1 MRDWIAVI
9 AVGLGTYLLRASM
22 IVAHRAS
29 SVADERT
36 PRALGHLTPAV
47 LAALVAPAFLV
58 TDGAVQVQGPVLL
71 AALAGGLVAWRTR
84 GIPQV
89 LVTGL
94 AVHQLATW
102 LV

>member
-1 MRDWIAVI
+1 MRDWMAIV

-22 IVAHRAS
+22 IVAHRTS
-29 SVADERT
+29 SAAEERT

-71 AALAGGLVAWRTR
+71 AAVAGGLVAWRTR

-102 LV
+102 AW